1 MRAGL
6 GFCTCLVSVVSIVM
20 NFPPVSADIIIMV
33 GNVVFHRHIKDL
45 VSERRTLLADEK
57 NISQVFVHERKSR
70 RNKFNKKIYSSHRV
84 TLQVSITHTYYL
96 FTYKNYTLKSCP
108 DVFINK

>member
-33 GNVVFHRHIKDL
+33 GNVFYRHIKDL

-57 NISQVFVHERKSR
+57 NISQVFVHERKSQ
-70 RNKFNKKIYSSHRV
+70 RNKFNKKIYISP
-84 TLQVSITHTYYL
+84 TE
-96 FTYKNYTLKSCP
+96 
-108 DVFINK
+108 